1 MMRTSEKER
10 RAGNNDQCCSVWD
23 VVWTSI
29 DAHASRRDI
38 SASAPVRSAVA
49 NNNFPVNW
57 LFMMTPVHTA
67 VMYYRD
73 DVHAIDDEELY
84 IEANACMT
92 KFGRA
97 VYYVACR

>member
-10 RAGNNDQCCSVWD
+10 RAGHNDQCCSVWD

-38 SASAPVRSAVA
+38 SASAPVHSAVA
-49 NNNFPVNW
+49 NNFPVNW
-57 LFMMTPVHTA
+57 LFMMTPMHGA
-67 VMYYRD
+67 VMDYRD
-73 DVHAIDDEELY
+73 NVHAIDDEELY